1 MELMD
6 RAALYSRAAH
16 QAVGQQRKYT
26 GEPYWHHPAAVA
38 ELVAQVA
45 GASEEM
51 IAAAYLHDVVEDTS
65 VTLDD
70 IMFEFGVV
78 VSGYV
83 LELTDYYVDPE
94 MGNRA
99 HRKALERERLTH
111 ISPQAQTIKYAD
123 LIDNTRSIV
132 VRDPGFAKVYMAEK
146 QALLDVMQA
155 GDIRLYA
162 QAKALLDDFYRQ
174 P

>member
-1 MELMD
+1 MKLMD

-38 ELVAQVA
+38 ELVVQVA
-45 GASEEM
+45 GVSEEM

-65 VTLDD
+65 VTHDD

-78 VSGYV
+78 ISGYV
-83 LELTDYYVDPE
+83 LELTDHYVDPE
-94 MGNRA
+94 LGNRA
-99 HRKALERERLTH
+99 HRKALERERLAR
-111 ISPQAQTIKYAD
+111 ISSQAQTIKYAD

-132 VRDPGFAKVYMAEK
+132 DRDPGFAKIYMAEK
-146 QALLDVMQA
+146 QALLGGMQA
-155 GDIRLYA
+155 GDAGLYA
-162 QAKALLDDFYRQ
+162 QARALVDDFYR
-174 P
+174 